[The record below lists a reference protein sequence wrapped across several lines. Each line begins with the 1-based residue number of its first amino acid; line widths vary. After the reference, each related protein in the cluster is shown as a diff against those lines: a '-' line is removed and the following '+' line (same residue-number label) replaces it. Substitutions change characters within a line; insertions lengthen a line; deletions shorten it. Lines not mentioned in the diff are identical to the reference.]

1 MMVTTAFLLWWLL
14 LLFCRHLGSI
24 GCRGLGRCLGRT
36 GLLAGPSSISAAV
49 IRERE
54 AVLLS
59 ASKLSPPVTIL
70 KLSSGRRRERKEY
83 RLRVLGITG
92 TGGT

>member
-1 MMVTTAFLLWWLL
+1 MATTALFL
-14 LLFCRHLGSI
+14 LLFCRHLGII
-24 GCRGLGRCLGRT
+24 GCLGLSRCLGRT

-49 IRERE
+49 IRERK

-59 ASKLSPPVTIL
+59 ASKSSSPVTIL
-70 KLSSGRRRERKEY
+70 KLFSGRRRELKEY
-83 RLRVLGITG
+83 RLRVFGIMG